1 MNMKDMG
8 YKLGRINKSANT
20 GATAEQVAD
29 NMFTDI
35 HPEKKDFILYYKLG
49 EQAEEVLSDER

>member
-1 MNMKDMG
+1 MNMKEMG
-8 YKLGRINKSANT
+8 YKLGVINKDAKT

-35 HPEKKDFILYYKLG
+35 HPQKKDFILYYKLG
-49 EQAEEVLSDER
+49 EQASEVLADE